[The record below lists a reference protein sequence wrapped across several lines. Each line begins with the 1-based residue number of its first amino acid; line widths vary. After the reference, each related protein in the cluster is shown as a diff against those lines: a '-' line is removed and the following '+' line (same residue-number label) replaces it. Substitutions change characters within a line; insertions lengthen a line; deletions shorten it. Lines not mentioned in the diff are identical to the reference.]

1 MSINKREI
9 QRRKREWA
17 TRERQQNAIV
27 ALWDASEYQ
36 DINADGTL
44 RIVICGTQE
53 YNGSMAKH
61 ESVQG
66 ILKYNKVKL
75 QWYEWDEITGG
86 QHYKIND
93 KVVYSHLVSDHVIDD
108 ASLIITLSVD
118 VLKLGYLERYD
129 LESCGLEHPHFNVL
143 PYGDM
148 EVAS

>member
-9 QRRKREWA
+9 QRRKREWKEKECF
-17 TRERQQNAIV
+17 TKAIT
-27 ALWDASEYQ
+27 ALFFASEYQ
-36 DINADGTL
+36 NIKDDGSL

-53 YNGSMAKH
+53 YNGMYAKH

-75 QWYEWDEITGG
+75 QWWEWDNI
-86 QHYKIND
+86 
-93 KVVYSHLVSDHVIDD
+93 SHLVDNYCIDD

-118 VLKLGYLERYD
+118 VLKRGYLNRDD
-129 LESCGLEHPHFNVL
+129 LESRGLRHPHFNVL